1 MENLTNIFEKMKSES
16 NVNNETLKNNLIQ
29 LVTFF
34 IGEEIYAINILK
46 IQEIIRLT
54 EITRVPNADNY
65 IKGVINL
72 RGKIIPIIDLRE
84 RLEMPFRNRDE
95 ETRIVVIEHNDYV
108 IGFIVDKVNHVV
120 RIEKN
125 VLETPPPM
133 VNGLE
138 AEYIESVAKIDNKLI
153 IILDLSRILMKN

>member
-1 MENLTNIFEKMKSES
+1 MENLTDIFEKMKQDSDTGQEG
-16 NVNNETLKNNLIQ
+16 NNSDLIQ

-34 IGEEIYAINILK
+34 IGDEIYAINILK

-54 EITRVPNADNY
+54 EITRVPNAKNY

-84 RLEMPFRNRDE
+84 RLSMPKKTSDE
-95 ETRIVVIEHNDYV
+95 ETRIIVTEHNDFV
-108 IGFIVDKVNHVV
+108 IGFIVDKVNHVI
-120 RIEKN
+120 RLKKT
-125 VLETPPPM
+125 VLESPPPM

-138 AEYIESVAKIDNKLI
+138 AEYIESVAKMNGNLI
-153 IILDLSRILMKN
+153 IILDLSRILLKN